1 VMTTAESSSSS
12 TISNITPTLAPG
24 QSVTTMSFTFSSMS
38 IDDFSA
44 SVFISVL
51 AAHLHLDQS
60 KLVVPLI
67 TQSTSFDP
75 AQPTS
80 VNTLMVSV
88 SIETPPSSVDAFV
101 NQLSSVTTS
110 AEFRGLLNAAIP
122 ACVNAG
128 VTSSQPTVLS
138 STSQTSTGSSSSSSS
153 TPSIIIAVVVCATII
168 IVVALVAIGRSRRRT
183 TNHTVAAPAPARAP
197 NTMVNSTYVAI
208 DVNEYAAPVYEE
220 PPTQRPQ
227 MALYSELPD
236 QSLYAELPVSSD
248 A

>member
-1 VMTTAESSSSS
+1 M
-12 TISNITPTLAPG
+12 
-24 QSVTTMSFTFSSMS
+24 
-38 IDDFSA
+38 
-44 SVFISVL
+44 
-51 AAHLHLDQS
+51 H
-60 KLVVPLI
+60 
-67 TQSTSFDP
+67 
-75 AQPTS
+75 
-80 VNTLMVSV
+80 
-88 SIETPPSSVDAFV
+88 FV

-122 ACVNAG
+122 ASVNSG
-128 VTSSQPTVLS
+128 VTSSQPTVSS
-138 STSQTSTGSSSSSSS
+138 STPQASTGSSSSS

-183 TNHTVAAPAPARAP
+183 NDLAVAAPAPVPARAP
-197 NTMVNSTYVAI
+197 ITMVNSTYVAI
-208 DVNEYAAPVYEE
+208 DVNENTSPVYEE